1 MAGFSPICESC
12 LFSRPSKWRELR
24 LAPPRYDAGLRATL
38 KIDCAKRIGLMEI
51 VFRRLTADDG
61 FVLDSVAE
69 DVFDEPIDARRLADY
84 LAERSHIMMVAIAGQ
99 LVVGQ
104 CAAVVHRH
112 PDKATE
118 LYIDEIGVAPEFKRR
133 GIARRLLEDMLAL
146 GKALGCEEAWVGT
159 ESDNQP
165 ARGLYET
172 QGATAEAFAMYVI
185 KL

>member
-1 MAGFSPICESC
+1 M
-12 LFSRPSKWRELR
+12 
-24 LAPPRYDAGLRATL
+24 D
-38 KIDCAKRIGLMEI
+38 I

-69 DVFDEPIDARRLADY
+69 DVFDEPIVAKRLAAY
-84 LAERSHIMMVAIAGQ
+84 LTDPNHVMIVAIAGER
-99 LVVGQ
+99 VVGQ
-104 CAAVVHRH
+104 CAAVIHRH

-133 GIARRLLEDMLAL
+133 GVARRLLEDMLAF